1 MSVVRVGEWRLAA
14 DNRPPWCEVVG
25 CGVFR
30 IRPDAMFDRHFHD
43 SPEYWLFYE
52 GKGKVGVDDQTYYVQ
67 AGDVVCTPAGGAHDI
82 VEIYEELEGFY
93 FEEPL
98 PAGGGIVGHQYK
110 DAGDEQGHRIPLR
123 PIPDDFPSAT
133 RAGVIIS

>member
-1 MSVVRVGEWRLAA
+1 MNVVRVGKRRLAA
-14 DNRPPWCEVVG
+14 DNRPSWCDVVG

-52 GKGKVGVDDQTYYVQ
+52 GKGKVTVGDETYYVQ
-67 AGDVVCTPAGGAHDI
+67 AGDVVCTPAGSSHDI

-93 FEEPL
+93 LEEPM
-98 PAGGGIVGHQYK
+98 PTDGVIGHQHETDDDK
-110 DAGDEQGHRIPLR
+110 RRPSHPAAIAAG
-123 PIPDDFPSAT
+123 
-133 RAGVIIS
+133 